1 MHVDRTT
8 IENSSLGEHHM
19 VWNAKTKLYTD
30 ELKYR
35 VQAIWNIYLLDA
47 ALPKEFS
54 TVAVQEKKNYWGKR
68 LLWAFKLLRNHILV
82 SVNFYFIL
90 FSFVTGEIY
99 FGALMIFIKTVLVS
113 FKMRFKR
120 PKVSGHFKPEYRLMS
135 SVDIK
140 RNFLLFIELQI
151 SDIASNID
159 AYERK
164 LQRASYFQRKT
175 ASQVYTFRDRA
186 LPINPV
192 KKTKTG
198 PEI

>member
-8 IENSSLGEHHM
+8 IKNSSLGEHHM

-30 ELKYR
+30 DLKYR

-68 LLWAFKLLRNHILV
+68 LLWAFKLLRNHILE

-99 FGALMIFIKTVLVS
+99 FGALMIFKKQFLFRLKWDLTAQGFLVILNLNIVWWVLLILKGFFYS
-113 FKMRFKR
+113 
-120 PKVSGHFKPEYRLMS
+120 
-135 SVDIK
+135 
-140 RNFLLFIELQI
+140 LL
-151 SDIASNID
+151 NC
-159 AYERK
+159 K
-164 LQRASYFQRKT
+164 LAI
-175 ASQVYTFRDRA
+175 
-186 LPINPV
+186 LPAI
-192 KKTKTG
+192 
-198 PEI
+198 